1 MTEGGFII
9 NSKILEEAMNFITKQ
24 QYMKAKRLE
33 ARRETTSMIVV
44 KALATT
50 LFASILLS
58 SSKDKTIDKD
68 IFKELIRRMK
78 ELKLE
83 INVLKKYTRSST

>member
-83 INVLKKYTRSST
+83 INVLKKYTRSGT